1 MPGNSPIIV
10 FVDNSL
16 HQIFKSLDALK
27 IVYKEVK
34 AFNDEVQ
41 ALEFIYSNPTDI
53 LFFNLDLLPN
63 DAVTICKEIMQKKL
77 ESHPFIIIYSDK
89 QDDFVQELAF
99 NSGIDSFIN
108 FQHKPAVLQLF
119 IKNLLNRRKKINA
132 VANDKSIVIDRDRYL
147 ILKKGEPVQLP
158 RKEFRIFELLFSNP
172 QKFFSKQ
179 EIAMEIWADS
189 AVAGK
194 RIIDVHIYNI
204 RQFFGKRVIQSQKGR
219 GYRMNSKY
227 V

>member
-1 MPGNSPIIV
+1 MISNTATIV
-10 FVDNSL
+10 FIDNSL
-16 HQIFKSLDALK
+16 HQIFKSLDVLK
-27 IVYKEVK
+27 TVYHKIKV
-34 AFNDEVQ
+34 FNNELE
-41 ALEFIYSNPTDI
+41 ALEFIYSNPTDL
-53 LFFNLDLLPN
+53 LFLNLDLLPN
-63 DAVTICKEIMQKKL
+63 DAVTITKEILHRNL

-108 FQHKPAVLQLF
+108 FQNKPAVLQLF
-119 IKNLLNRRKKINA
+119 IRNLLSRRKDKLVENK
-132 VANDKSIVIDRDRYL
+132 KSIIIDNERYL
-147 ILKKGEPVQLP
+147 VFKKGEPIQLP

-172 QKFFSKQ
+172 NKFFSKT
-179 EIAMEIWADS
+179 EIANEIWQDS

-204 RQFFGKRVIQSQKGR
+204 RQFFGKRLIQSQKGK
-219 GYRMNSKY
+219 GYRINIKH